1 MNHQPPLQA
10 FIALFGRRVGRGCA
24 TGGGE
29 DPHRWAAGV
38 SLDVG
43 SIPDAF
49 ATQCGSGTTPA
60 YGGGLSVLVRPRR
73 WLIVA
78 ADTRVSTFPDV
89 GFGCSLN
96 LPAPVQVGPNEYENW
111 ADKEYPKGVPRT
123 PLYQS
128 VLHVGVETPPGSP
141 LFRATVGGGVIWTG
155 RRTPMGTMAIG
166 GGSRGG
172 GARFYWELET
182 SVCRVD
188 VREEHTRFRF
198 DSNTTT
204 PLPSRIVSYV
214 EHPRW
219 TLLHLGLE
227 RPPWPGRSHGRSRA
241 PAPRGRSAISTT
253 VSAAG
258 VVARSRSAYERQYTI
273 TRPPSSLC
281 NMRVCRSPS
290 SALVESAS
298 TSCSWMPD
306 SSYSRPPSRSAL
318 GGQTGRRTGRD
329 APQRGCKRAL
339 CGHLGHGG
347 ILRRPRPGI
356 NLVCEDS

>member
-1 MNHQPPLQA
+1 MTLYCQLAP
-10 FIALFGRRVGRGCA
+10 VGRLGRVA
-24 TGGGE
+24 QGTLQVFITVLVVGSAGGAQQAKAR

-38 SLDVG
+38 TLDVG
-43 SIPDAF
+43 GIPDDF
-49 ATQCGSGTTPA
+49 ANQCGSGTTPA

-111 ADKEYPKGVPRT
+111 AGKEYPKGVPTT

-128 VLHVGVETPPGSP
+128 VLHVGVETPLGSP
-141 LFRATVGGGVIWTG
+141 LFRITVGAGVIWTG

-166 GGSRGG
+166 GGSRGR
-172 GARFYWELET
+172 GARFYWEIET
-182 SVCRVD
+182 NVCRVD

-198 DSNTTT
+198 DSTTTT

-227 RPPWPGRSHGRSRA
+227 VPLAWRP
-241 PAPRGRSAISTT
+241 
-253 VSAAG
+253 
-258 VVARSRSAYERQYTI
+258 
-273 TRPPSSLC
+273 
-281 NMRVCRSPS
+281 
-290 SALVESAS
+290 
-298 TSCSWMPD
+298 
-306 SSYSRPPSRSAL
+306 
-318 GGQTGRRTGRD
+318 
-329 APQRGCKRAL
+329 
-339 CGHLGHGG
+339 
-347 ILRRPRPGI
+347 
-356 NLVCEDS
+356 